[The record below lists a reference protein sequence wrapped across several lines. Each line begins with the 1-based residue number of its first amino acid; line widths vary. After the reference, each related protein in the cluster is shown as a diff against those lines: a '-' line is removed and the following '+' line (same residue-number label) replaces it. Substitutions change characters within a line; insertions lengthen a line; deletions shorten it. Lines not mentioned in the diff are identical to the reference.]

1 MKILFENCVPNP
13 LATQVEKSDIWL
25 TQCELKENHSYQI
38 VAPSGTGKSSLVHI
52 LYGMRSDYQGAVYFD
67 MKTSKNVVSTPW
79 SLSEVEMLND
89 RAAVAERSR
98 SHTPT
103 NANSYKNNDWTTI
116 RRNHISIVFQ
126 GLQLFSELTALEN
139 IELKNKLTKYKS
151 RSEILELLELFGLG
165 EKRDQAAATLSFGQ
179 QQRVAVI
186 RALCQPF
193 EVLLLDEP
201 FSHLD
206 KENTA
211 IAAGRI
217 QHEAQQQGAT
227 IVTTLLHANLEI
239 PHDYVFYL

>member
-1 MKILFENCVPNP
+1 MKIRFENCVPNP

-67 MKTSKNVVSTPW
+67 NK
-79 SLSEVEMLND
+79 
-89 RAAVAERSR
+89 
-98 SHTPT
+98 
-103 NANSYKNNDWTTI
+103 NANSYKNNDWTAI
-116 RRNHISIVFQ
+116 RRNRISIVFQ

-239 PHDYVFYL
+239 PHNYVFNL

>member
-1 MKILFENCVPNP
+1 MKIYFENCVPNP
-13 LATQVEKSDIWL
+13 LAAQVGKSDIWL

-67 MKTSKNVVSTPW
+67 NQ
-79 SLSEVEMLND
+79 
-89 RAAVAERSR
+89 
-98 SHTPT
+98 
-103 NANSYKNNDWTTI
+103 NAKSYKNSKWTAI
-116 RRNHISIVFQ
+116 RKNHTSIVFQ

-139 IELKNKLTKYKS
+139 IELKNKLTKYKT
-151 RSEILELLELFGLG
+151 RTEIEELLELFGLG
-165 EKRDQAAATLSFGQ
+165 AKRHQTAATLSFGQ
-179 QQRVAVI
+179 QQRVAAI

-193 EVLLLDEP
+193 KLLLLDEP

-211 IAAGRI
+211 IAAQRL
-217 QHEAQQQGAT
+217 HYEAQQQGAT

-239 PHDYVFYL
+239 PHHYVFYL

>member
-1 MKILFENCVPNP
+1 MKILFQNCVPTP

-52 LYGMRSDYQGAVYFD
+52 VYGIRSDYQGAVYFD
-67 MKTSKNVVSTPW
+67 NK
-79 SLSEVEMLND
+79 
-89 RAAVAERSR
+89 
-98 SHTPT
+98 
-103 NANSYKNNDWTTI
+103 NANSCKNSEWTTI
-116 RRNHISIVFQ
+116 RRNRISIVFQ

-139 IELKNKLTKYKS
+139 IELKNKLTKHKS
-151 RSEILELLELFGLG
+151 RTEIEELLDLFGLA
-165 EKRDQAAATLSFGQ
+165 EKHNQAAATLSFGQ
-179 QQRVAVI
+179 QQRVAII

-217 QHEAQQQGAT
+217 QHEAQQRGAT

-239 PHDYVFYL
+239 PHNYVFNL